1 MCKSCNIWCHVCHNK
16 IKLKRKKQRV
26 VPVTRRD
33 AGDAV
38 GAVLFSSK
46 LYDNAVMKNA
56 TRALGIRMVSFYH
69 FLSLFGLF

>member
-1 MCKSCNIWCHVCHNK
+1 MWKSCNIWCHVCHNK

-33 AGDAV
+33 AV

-46 LYDNAVMKNA
+46 LHDNAVMKNA
-56 TRALGIRMVSFYH
+56 TRALGMRMVSFYH
-69 FLSLFGLF
+69 FLSLFDLF